1 MIPAKTS
8 ITLNGLLSG
17 PNRFLAYHAVQNLRR
32 HHRDNSLKLVK
43 NQKLLL
49 TVVIVWSNEH
59 STGPSVFYTLISVS
73 LKRLDSSIRY
83 LWGKIS
89 KFLKTIGLHVYWY
102 DNLQTRLPTR
112 QNDSYFLTGPLL
124 IVFVFLDLRRN
135 MRWSYRK
142 SLKIVCIRV
151 RKT

>member
-43 NQKLLL
+43 TQNLLL

-59 STGPSVFYTLISVS
+59 STGPGVFYTLISVS

-83 LWGKIS
+83 LWGKFTNPPAHAPEWLLFPHGS
-89 KFLKTIGLHVYWY
+89 VAS
-102 DNLQTRLPTR
+102 PT
-112 QNDSYFLTGPLL
+112 YTTLL
-124 IVFVFLDLRRN
+124 IVFVFLDLRLN

-142 SLKIVCIRV
+142 SLKIVCINLCSR
-151 RKT
+151 